1 MHTQAP
7 GHTPQVLYVE
17 FISAFSDTPV
27 APLILLKKLL
37 LCLLGCD
44 LFLCVC
50 VDTKGISVRSS

>member
-50 VDTKGISVRSS
+50 VDTKGI